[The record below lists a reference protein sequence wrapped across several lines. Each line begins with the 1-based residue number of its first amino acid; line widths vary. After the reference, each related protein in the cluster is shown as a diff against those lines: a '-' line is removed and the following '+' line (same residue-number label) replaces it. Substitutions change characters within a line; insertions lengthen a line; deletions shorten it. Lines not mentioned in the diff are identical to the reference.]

1 MSNEIC
7 LANHTNS
14 ALVGGFDR
22 YLNYVYSL
30 PILSEQEEK
39 ELLDKYHNH
48 NDLQAVRTLVLSHLR
63 FVAYIAKG
71 YQGYGLPTE
80 DLVQEGSIG
89 LMKSVK
95 RFDTSY
101 GVRLATY
108 AMHWIKAEIQEYVL
122 KNWQLVKVATTKA
135 QRKLFFN
142 LRSLKKKLGWMNTE
156 EVKEVADYLNVTP
169 DDVRQM
175 ELRMSGAESSIDDS
189 FREGEVDERKQHESE
204 QRTLCHEL
212 LGQNPQAQVEEEQFQ
227 TRFMQKIVE
236 VMEILD
242 ERSRYIVQNRWL
254 VSEDEKIGL
263 KPLSEQFGI
272 SMERVRQ
279 IELKALKKIKEE
291 LIKAEIRYVK

>member
-7 LANHTNS
+7 LANQTNS

-30 PILSEQEEK
+30 PILSEHEER
-39 ELLDKYHNH
+39 ELLDKYHKK
-48 NDLQAVRTLVLSHLR
+48 NDLEAVRKLVLSHLR
-63 FVAYIAKG
+63 FVAYVAKG

-108 AMHWIKAEIQEYVL
+108 AMYWIKAEIQEYVL
-122 KNWQLVKVATTKA
+122 KNWQLVKVATTKV

-156 EVKEVADYLNVTP
+156 EVQEVAAYLNVTP

-175 ELRMSGAESSIDDS
+175 ELRMSGAESSIEDS
-189 FREGEVDERKQHESE
+189 FREGEVDESKHHEFE
-204 QRTLCHEL
+204 HKTLCHEL
-212 LGQNPQAQVEEEQFQ
+212 LGRNPQSLVEEEQFQ
-227 TRFMQKIVE
+227 TRFMQKMVE
-236 VMEILD
+236 VMESLD
-242 ERSRYIVQNRWL
+242 ERSSYIVRNRWL
-254 VSEDEKIGL
+254 VSEGERQGL
-263 KPLSEQFGI
+263 KTLSEKFGI

-279 IELKALKKIKEE
+279 IEVKALKKIKED
-291 LIKAEIRYVK
+291 LIKAGISYVS